1 MKKSIS
7 AVEEGN
13 YLTIRDFTSAFNYFV
28 GGNPNIYKLLQI
40 NYNSE
45 LSWHEFVYNSE
56 FYSIKM
62 DIAKDSIINCTMKRY
77 IKNKEEKKEMD
88 TINFDYDFAIS
99 EFIRFY
105 YMKTIFSELN
115 ESSEFDSIITKKKR
129 ILIK

>member
-62 DIAKDSIINCTMKRY
+62 DLAKDSIINCTMKRY
-77 IKNKEEKKEMD
+77 NKDNDIKKEID

-105 YMKTIFSELN
+105 YMKTLFSELN
-115 ESSEFDSIITKKKR
+115 ESSEFNSILTKNKQ
-129 ILIK
+129 ILAK